1 MRDAAMFIIM
11 VLINIMLFMYQI
23 SLNEVAAETNTIA
36 PNLGMQSSYVDSFN
50 TGANGNYSLKD
61 DYSDSLPQSDAGV
74 LASIGAYLFPFQVL
88 LNWLTGLPSMILA
101 FFMTIPNLLAAM
113 GLSPQLSFIIGFG
126 WASLAIWFL
135 IMAVLK

>member
-1 MRDAAMFIIM
+1 MFIIM
-11 VLINIMLFMYQI
+11 VLINIMLFMYQS
-23 SLNEVAAETNTIA
+23 SLNEVATQTGTVA
-36 PNLGMQSSYVDSFN
+36 PDLGMQSSYVDSFN
-50 TGANGNYSLKD
+50 TGSSGNYSLKD

-101 FFMTIPNLLAAM
+101 FFMTIPNLLEAM
-113 GLSPQLSFIIGFG
+113 GLSSQLAFILGFG
-126 WASLAIWFL
+126 WAALAIWFL